1 MINKW
6 QFCAAKLVKSP
17 NYASS
22 GFFPGFFG
30 EWKHSSWQIVANIM
44 PAKSIKAYFLGLIKK
59 VPKTLDILEQPVFFA
74 QTLARSIHVV

>member
-1 MINKW
+1 
-6 QFCAAKLVKSP
+6 
-17 NYASS
+17 
-22 GFFPGFFG
+22 
-30 EWKHSSWQIVANIM
+30 M